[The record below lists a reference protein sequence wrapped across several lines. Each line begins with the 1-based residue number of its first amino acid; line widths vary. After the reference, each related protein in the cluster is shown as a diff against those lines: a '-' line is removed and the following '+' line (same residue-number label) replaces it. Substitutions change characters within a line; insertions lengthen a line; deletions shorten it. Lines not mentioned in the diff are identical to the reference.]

1 MALKIKVSEVNKEI
15 ILAMGGKPIT
25 EDIYVRPTFQPV
37 WKGYDIDIWF
47 RYFFDTQKE
56 DAFASLQL
64 FVVTETQIPIL
75 DANDE
80 PTGETTTTTT
90 KLVLSEDRRY
100 KWVTLQPLTGQVY
113 QQAQGI
119 YNQIKDIPQV
129 AQMVAL
135 IGNTALLTNIG
146 IHLMSKSILE
156 DIFGEGT
163 VEIDLFLQ

>member
-15 ILAMGGKPIT
+15 VLAMGGKPIS
-25 EDIYVRPTFQPV
+25 EDIFVRPTFQPV

-47 RYFFDTQKE
+47 RFFFDTQKE

-64 FVVTETQIPIL
+64 FVVSEIQIPIL
-75 DANDE
+75 DENDE

-90 KLVLSEDRRY
+90 MQSLSESRKF
-100 KWVTLQPLTGQVY
+100 KWQTLQPLTGQIY

-146 IHLMSKSILE
+146 IHLMSKNILE
-156 DIFGEGT
+156 EIFGAGT